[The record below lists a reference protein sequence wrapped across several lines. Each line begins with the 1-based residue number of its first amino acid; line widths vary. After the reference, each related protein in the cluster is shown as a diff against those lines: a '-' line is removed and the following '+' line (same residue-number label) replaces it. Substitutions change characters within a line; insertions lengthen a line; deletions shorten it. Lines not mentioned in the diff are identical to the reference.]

1 MLAIPTV
8 RVLRS
13 MSGADEEVVEEA
25 AALLGCE
32 RLRALPL
39 LRLRLER
46 DAKLLLEL
54 T

>member
-1 MLAIPTV
+1 MPEDKDMGSHMKR
-8 RVLRS
+8 RVC
-13 MSGADEEVVEEA
+13 VCVYTN
-25 AALLGCE
+25 
-32 RLRALPL
+32 LRALPL

>member
-1 MLAIPTV
+1 MAIPTV

-13 MSGADEEVVEEA
+13 VSGVDEEVFEEA
-25 AALLGCE
+25 EALLGCE

-46 DAKLLLEL
+46 EAKLLLEL